1 MEIKLSSQLKDG
13 DKMEEFRLGIE
24 EKILLDTVTDED
36 YKVRLK
42 NRVVVTNQRCIFF
55 KVYEVHYSAKA
66 INPATG
72 KSEEIKPEFRIEQ
85 EIKLNNIKETFAHYS
100 NGNICIKFKLT
111 NGQTAIFPI
120 FSYLD
125 RELSSALDVLTQTA
139 FSGSGSLMIMMMD
152 DVFLINRLVSYINKL
167 IK

>member
-1 MEIKLSSQLKDG
+1 LFIIFKKRGG
-13 DKMEEFRLGIE
+13 DMMEEFRLGNE

-36 YKVRLK
+36 YKVRLN
-42 NRVVVTNQRCIFF
+42 NRVVITNHRCIFF
-55 KVYEVHYSAKA
+55 RVYEVHHRAKA
-66 INPATG
+66 INSATG
-72 KSEEIKPEFRIEQ
+72 KLEEIKPEFRIEQ
-85 EIKLNNIKETFAHYS
+85 EIKLNNIKETFAHYFKE
-100 NGNICIKFKLT
+100 NVCIKFKLT

-139 FSGSGSLMIMMMD
+139 FSGSGSLMLMMMD
-152 DVFLINRLVSYINKL
+152 DMFLVNRLVSYINKL